1 MVTVFLNLTEF
12 QVESITLCLVHSY
25 LVKKTPVSSNNKTDC
40 HNITEILLKV
50 VLKIITL
57 TPSSVEFLIVL
68 AYWNISPQ
76 VDKSLHSDTLS

>member
-1 MVTVFLNLTEF
+1 MPSTFLPGQEGPFFLD
-12 QVESITLCLVHSY
+12 
-25 LVKKTPVSSNNKTDC
+25 VSSSCPTDC

-50 VLKIITL
+50 VLNIITL